1 MATDFTKMPLEILVD
16 LINQTNGCA
25 LTTADVSFSAPTV
38 LTNASRNTGMLI
50 TATPGSPYSG
60 SRNVTYNRV
69 DMGMIPGLRSTEFT
83 MDPSWRYMHEVV
95 PTINAAYNL
104 NLQPEDY
111 YDDVLPDFSDSTLNN
126 HNFLLRAKP
135 GSYVYIN
142 MLVLTAVGGKT
153 LISDYLTQNLL
164 SGFIL
169 PTISQLSGDNL
180 LNGFAF
186 PSPPP
191 AG

>member
-16 LINQTNGCA
+16 LINLANGSA
-25 LTTADVSFSAPTV
+25 LTTADVSFSPPTA
-38 LTNASRNTGMLI
+38 LTGASRNTGLTI
-50 TATPGSPYSG
+50 TAKPGGMYSG
-60 SRNVTYNRV
+60 SRDVTYNRV

-83 MDPSWRYMHEVV
+83 VNPSWRYMHDLV
-95 PTINAAYNL
+95 PAINAAYNL

-111 YDDVLPDFSDSTLNN
+111 YDDQLPDFSDYTLNN
-126 HNFLLRAKP
+126 HNFLLRAQP
-135 GSYVYIN
+135 GSYIYTN

-169 PTISQLSGDNL
+169 PTLSQLGGDNL
-180 LNGFAF
+180 LNGFVF
-186 PSPPP
+186 PSPTN
-191 AG
+191 G